1 MTTRKLLEEF
11 ETFEDDLKVEQI
23 LKKVKAE
30 RVQDKSL
37 AEQLE
42 KREQRGGVWLFKAH
56 VPWRMG
62 TIEMW
67 TIRLIWM
74 ILFLEQK
81 KKTGANIFILFYF
94 LPKEHNMGC
103 NTRWL
108 KQLQF

>member
-1 MTTRKLLEEF
+1 MNPDHEKLLEEF

-81 KKTGANIFILFYF
+81 KKDRCKHFHFVLFS
-94 LPKEHNMGC
+94 PKRTQHG
-103 NTRWL
+103 L
-108 KQLQF
+108 